1 MITYKIT
8 DETLA
13 NKHLSAIKNY
23 ALTASVFSYVEQFS
37 QALGLSALFQIGLLN
52 ATKFDFNLT
61 AISMCITLPI
71 AHFIVGQ
78 FKHNVELATLE
89 YCDAVPNQRQQPF
102 AVATMAALFLVVLF
116 FSVWYGGS
124 ATMKL
129 LTNGGGH
136 VGESTTQATA
146 NNSLQDVKALNAKEA
161 KEIESATANYDAQ
174 INVAKQKK
182 QTWRVDELMTA
193 KDKALAAI
201 AKRYEASRATLTQ
214 LTNVAVRVGEK
225 NHAEKKAVIESTNTL
240 IEHSMLFVSAFVI
253 TIIALSTIMATKLR
267 VASRMVKIDTD
278 AEKGKEFA
286 SFDERLKYELKE
298 MFVSVSPLNALL
310 GLVLTILIVLISM
323 GYLKYEI
330 GIVLFFAFGGLL
342 AHRNFKGKK

>member
-8 DETLA
+8 DEMLA
-13 NKHLSAIKNY
+13 NKHLSSIKNY

-37 QALGLSALFQIGLLN
+37 QAVGLSALFQIALLD

-61 AISMCITLPI
+61 VLSMCVTLPI

-89 YCDAVPNQRQQPF
+89 YCDAVPNQKQQPF
-102 AVATMAALFLVVLF
+102 AVLVMAVLFLTILF
-116 FSVWYGGS
+116 LSVWYGGS

-136 VGESTTQATA
+136 VGESTTAATT
-146 NNSLQDVKALNAKEA
+146 NNSLKDIKELNAKEA
-161 KEIESATANYDAQ
+161 KDIEKTVLSYETQISAARE
-174 INVAKQKK
+174 KK
-182 QTWRVDELMTA
+182 QLWRVDELLEA
-193 KDKALAAI
+193 KDKAVAAI
-201 AKRYEASRATLTQ
+201 GKRYEASRATLMQ
-214 LTNVAVRVGEK
+214 LTNVAVKVGEK
-225 NHAEKKAVIESTNTL
+225 NHAEKKAIIESTNTL

-253 TIIALSTIMATKLR
+253 TIIALSTIQATKLR
-267 VASRMVKIDTD
+267 VASRMTKIDTD

-298 MFVSVSPLNALL
+298 MFVSVSPLNLAL
-310 GLVLTILIVLISM
+310 GLALAVLVALISM
-323 GYLKYEI
+323 GYLDFSF
-330 GIVLFFAFGGLL
+330 GIVPFILVGGLL
-342 AHRNFKGKK
+342 AHRNFRGKK